1 MVEGQRVM
9 GSGRG
14 PAIITAKFT
23 LDGSNDPS
31 VLSPELES
39 VTRITA
45 DTTSLALYRV
55 RFRRNY
61 APGRSRVVERA
72 DIVQDGSARRSVE
85 VVSGAE
91 VSSVA
96 ADQDLELDIGVVSA
110 GSLTNSLDGPVVSV
124 TIYAEQYR

>member
-23 LDGSNDPS
+23 LDGTTDPS

-45 DTTSLALYRV
+45 DTSSLALYRV
-55 RFRRNY
+55 RFRSRY

-72 DIVQDGSARRSVE
+72 DIVHDGSARRSVE